1 MERIK
6 TYWPDVL
13 VVVLFAVISFAYFF
27 PADLDGRILY
37 RHDASAGRGAG
48 QEVSEYHERT
58 GKVSRWTNATFSGMP
73 TYQTAP
79 SYQSTGVLNQVM
91 KAYHLWLPENVW
103 YVFAYLLGFYMPLIS
118 AGIWLHWVPSC
129 GPSRRISSSSLPR
142 VTFGKLWRWLICR
155 H

>member
-58 GKVSRWTNATFSGMP
+58 GVALDECH
-73 TYQTAP
+73 
-79 SYQSTGVLNQVM
+79 V
-91 KAYHLWLPENVW
+91 
-103 YVFAYLLGFYMPLIS
+103 
-118 AGIWLHWVPSC
+118 
-129 GPSRRISSSSLPR
+129 
-142 VTFGKLWRWLICR
+142 
-155 H
+155 